1 MELREYLL
9 ILRKYWALVVVT
21 TVLGIAAGLG
31 LSWLATPEYQ
41 SKTQLYVSV
50 RSDGGNTG
58 DLVQGAN
65 YSRQIVNSYVSVVSS
80 SAVLDP
86 VVEELGLDM
95 TGSQLADHITA
106 ASPSDSAL
114 IDITASSSSAEES
127 AEIAEAVGES
137 FKNVVQTQLEPEV
150 NGASPISL
158 TTTQNALVPKSP
170 VSPNL
175 LVNIALGLLIGLAVG
190 YGAAILRTVLDR
202 RIYTSEDL
210 AQITAKPVLGE
221 IIDDPEA
228 DKNRIILSTKPQS
241 PRAESF
247 RSLRTNLQFLNVGSK
262 KRVFVVTS
270 SKPSEGKTTTT
281 LNLAAAISQTGSS
294 VVVVEG
300 DLRLPTFAKYLD
312 IEGGA
317 GLTDVLIGRAEL
329 SDVLQRWGR
338 NPFYVL
344 PAGRTPPNPSELLGS
359 DEMEQTLET
368 LQDQFDYVIV
378 DAPPVLAV
386 TDAVVLEKLSTGLLM
401 VVATGFTT
409 KQELEHSLQ
418 VLETAAANVLGLVA
432 TRTPPKKEGRYSYG
446 QYGYG
451 ARTVNEIM
459 GEQKERTESTR
470 GE

>member
-65 YSRQIVNSYVSVVSS
+65 YSRQIVNSYASVVSS

-95 TGSQLADHITA
+95 TGSQLADHINA

-228 DKNRIILSTKPQS
+228 DKNRIILSAKPQS

-270 SKPSEGKTTTT
+270 SKPGEGKSTTT

-300 DLRLPTFAKYLD
+300 DLRQPTFAKYLD

-386 TDAVVLEKLSTGLLM
+386 TDAVVLGKLSTGLLM
-401 VVATGFTT
+401 VVATGLTT

>member
-21 TVLGIAAGLG
+21 TVLGIAAALG

-58 DLVQGAN
+58 DLVQGAS

-150 NGASPISL
+150 NGASTISL

-228 DKNRIILSTKPQS
+228 DKNRIILSVKPQS

-300 DLRLPTFAKYLD
+300 DLRQPTFAKYLD

-344 PAGRTPPNPSELLGS
+344 PAVRTPPNPSELLGS
-359 DEMEQTLET
+359 DEMEQALET

-386 TDAVVLEKLSTGLLM
+386 TDAVVLGKLSTGLLM

-459 GEQKERTESTR
+459 GEQKERTESAR

>member
-31 LSWLATPEYQ
+31 FSWLATPEYQ

-65 YSRQIVNSYVSVVSS
+65 YSRQIVNSYASVVSS

-95 TGSQLADHITA
+95 TGSQLADHINA

-114 IDITASSSSAEES
+114 IEITASSSSAEES

-158 TTTQNALVPKSP
+158 TTTQNALVPRSP
-170 VSPNL
+170 VSPKL

-228 DKNRIILSTKPQS
+228 DKNRIILSVEPQS

-270 SKPSEGKTTTT
+270 SKPGEGKSTTT

-386 TDAVVLEKLSTGLLM
+386 TDAVVLGKLSTGLLM

>member
-1 MELREYLL
+1 M
-9 ILRKYWALVVVT
+9 
-21 TVLGIAAGLG
+21 
-31 LSWLATPEYQ
+31 
-41 SKTQLYVSV
+41 
-50 RSDGGNTG
+50 
-58 DLVQGAN
+58 
-65 YSRQIVNSYVSVVSS
+65 
-80 SAVLDP
+80 
-86 VVEELGLDM
+86 
-95 TGSQLADHITA
+95 
-106 ASPSDSAL
+106 
-114 IDITASSSSAEES
+114 
-127 AEIAEAVGES
+127 
-137 FKNVVQTQLEPEV
+137 
-150 NGASPISL
+150 SL
-158 TTTQNALVPKSP
+158 FQVFAK
-170 VSPNL
+170 
-175 LVNIALGLLIGLAVG
+175 
-190 YGAAILRTVLDR
+190 
-202 RIYTSEDL
+202 
-210 AQITAKPVLGE
+210 ITAKPLLGE

-270 SKPSEGKTTTT
+270 SKPGEGKSTTT

-386 TDAVVLEKLSTGLLM
+386 TDAVVLGKLSTGLLM

-451 ARTVNEIM
+451 ARTVNEIT
-459 GEQKERTESTR
+459 GEQKGRTESAR

>member
-1 MELREYLL
+1 MELREYLS

-21 TVLGIAAGLG
+21 TVLGIAAALG

-80 SAVLDP
+80 GAVLDP

-175 LVNIALGLLIGLAVG
+175 LVNIALGLLIGFAVG

-210 AQITAKPVLGE
+210 AQITVKPVLGE

-228 DKNRIILSTKPQS
+228 DKNRIIVSAKPQS

-270 SKPSEGKTTTT
+270 SKPGEGKSTTT

-359 DEMEQTLET
+359 DEMKQTLET
-368 LQDQFDYVIV
+368 LRDQFDYVIV

-386 TDAVVLEKLSTGLLM
+386 TDAVVLGKLSTGLLM
-401 VVATGFTT
+401 VVATGLTT

-418 VLETAAANVLGLVA
+418 VLETAAATVLGLVA

-459 GEQKERTESTR
+459 GEQKERTESTS

>member
-21 TVLGIAAGLG
+21 TVLGIAAALG

-95 TGSQLADHITA
+95 TGSQLADRITA

-202 RIYTSEDL
+202 RIHTSEDL
-210 AQITAKPVLGE
+210 AKITAKPLLGE

-262 KRVFVVTS
+262 KRVFVITS
-270 SKPSEGKTTTT
+270 SKPGEGKSTTT

-300 DLRLPTFAKYLD
+300 DLRLPTFAKSLD

-317 GLTDVLIGRAEL
+317 GLTDVLIG
-329 SDVLQRWGR
+329 
-338 NPFYVL
+338 
-344 PAGRTPPNPSELLGS
+344 
-359 DEMEQTLET
+359 
-368 LQDQFDYVIV
+368 
-378 DAPPVLAV
+378 
-386 TDAVVLEKLSTGLLM
+386 
-401 VVATGFTT
+401 
-409 KQELEHSLQ
+409 
-418 VLETAAANVLGLVA
+418 
-432 TRTPPKKEGRYSYG
+432 
-446 QYGYG
+446 
-451 ARTVNEIM
+451 
-459 GEQKERTESTR
+459 
-470 GE
+470 